1 MTPAPAPERR
11 NPDLPS
17 PDLPSPDAPSFDRP
31 PPGRPSPERP
41 SPERQPPPTLIASA
55 QRALRLLEAVARY
68 PRGATAKQLARDTG
82 LALGTAYHLLRT
94 LVHDRYLER
103 LEGRYLT
110 GPAVAGLCREEGPAA
125 GRRRLERMLRRLS
138 DELGAAVYLSR
149 HLRGEVVLVAS
160 HAAPGAPTVDLSGF
174 RAGAHATSA
183 GKTLLALMSAEE
195 RRAHLAR
202 YPMVPFTPYT
212 LRDPSRLPLLPRQ
225 GPQRAA
231 PITQYQE
238 FALGAAGAAVPIV
251 MGSGLA
257 AFSVTL
263 PMAQAHR
270 LPQIAAQLRSR
281 LTDDLAAAA
290 FGL

>member
-1 MTPAPAPERR
+1 MTIHSSIRSPLPPA
-11 NPDLPS
+11 
-17 PDLPSPDAPSFDRP
+17 
-31 PPGRPSPERP
+31 
-41 SPERQPPPTLIASA
+41 PPTLIASA

-68 PRGATAKQLARDTG
+68 PNGATAKQLARDTG

-103 LEGRYLT
+103 RSGHYLT
-110 GPAVAGLCREEGPAA
+110 GPAVAGLTREESPAA
-125 GRRRLERMLRRLS
+125 GHHRLNRLLTLLAG
-138 DELGAAVYLSR
+138 ELSAAVYFSWYR
-149 HLRGEVVLVAS
+149 QGEVELVDAV
-160 HAAPGAPTVDLSGF
+160 AAPGAPLIDRRHF
-174 RAGAHATSA
+174 RAAAHAHSA

-202 YPMVPFTPYT
+202 YPMVPLTPYT
-212 LRDPSRLPLLPRQ
+212 LKEPAHLPMLPRQ

-238 FALGAAGAAVPIV
+238 YAIGTAGAAVPIV
-251 MGSGLA
+251 AGNGIA
-257 AFSVTL
+257 AVSVSL

-270 LPQIAAQLRSR
+270 LAAIAAQLRTR
-281 LTDDLAAAA
+281 LSNDFASVA

>member
-1 MTPAPAPERR
+1 MTIHSSIRSPLPPA
-11 NPDLPS
+11 
-17 PDLPSPDAPSFDRP
+17 
-31 PPGRPSPERP
+31 
-41 SPERQPPPTLIASA
+41 PPTLITSA

-68 PRGATAKQLARDTG
+68 PGGATAKQLARDTG

-103 LEGRYLT
+103 RDGLYLT
-110 GPAVAGLCREEGPAA
+110 GPAVAGLSREESPAA
-125 GRRRLERMLRRLS
+125 GHNRLNRLLTLLS
-138 DELGAAVYLSR
+138 DELSAAVYFSWYR
-149 HLRGEVVLVAS
+149 KGEVELVDAV
-160 HAAPGAPTVDLSGF
+160 AAPGAPLIDRRHF
-174 RAGAHATSA
+174 RAAAHAHSA

-202 YPMVPFTPYT
+202 YPMLALTPYT
-212 LRDPSRLPLLPRQ
+212 LREPAHLPMLPRQ

-238 FALGAAGAAVPIV
+238 YAIGTAGAAVPIV
-251 MGSGLA
+251 AGNGIA
-257 AFSVTL
+257 AVSVSL

-270 LPQIAAQLRSR
+270 LAAVAAQLRTR
-281 LTDDLAAAA
+281 LSDDFASVA

>member
-1 MTPAPAPERR
+1 MTIHSSIRSPLPPA
-11 NPDLPS
+11 
-17 PDLPSPDAPSFDRP
+17 
-31 PPGRPSPERP
+31 
-41 SPERQPPPTLIASA
+41 PPTLITSA

-68 PRGATAKQLARDTG
+68 PNGATAKQLARDTG

-103 LEGRYLT
+103 RSGHYLT
-110 GPAVAGLCREEGPAA
+110 GPAVAGLTREESPTA
-125 GRRRLERMLRRLS
+125 GHNRLNRLLTLLAG
-138 DELGAAVYLSR
+138 ELSAAVYFSWYR
-149 HLRGEVVLVAS
+149 KGEVELVDAV
-160 HAAPGAPTVDLSGF
+160 AAPGAPLVDRRHF
-174 RAGAHATSA
+174 RAAAHAHSA

-202 YPMVPFTPYT
+202 YPMVPLTPYT
-212 LRDPSRLPLLPRQ
+212 LREPAHLPMLPRQ

-238 FALGAAGAAVPIV
+238 YAIGTAGAAVPIV
-251 MGSGLA
+251 AGNGIA
-257 AFSVTL
+257 AVSVSL

-270 LPQIAAQLRSR
+270 LAAIAAQLRTR
-281 LTDDLAAAA
+281 LSDDFASVA